1 VERSPEGAGAEAMTD
16 AEKLAKVNA
25 TCSRLQAKNDKQRN
39 DIARLTMKLVA
50 VTKDK
55 TDLLRK
61 IKWMRGEIDE

>member
-1 VERSPEGAGAEAMTD
+1 MTD

-25 TCSRLQAKNDKQRN
+25 TCSRLQVKNDKQRN
-39 DIARLTMKLVA
+39 EIARLTMKLEA

>member
-1 VERSPEGAGAEAMTD
+1 
-16 AEKLAKVNA
+16 
-25 TCSRLQAKNDKQRN
+25 
-39 DIARLTMKLVA
+39 MKLVA